1 MRRSS
6 VPMRTWAEKIPLLQ
20 TLSEEAEVM
29 QHIDAAEL
37 GRICSPERHFAHV
50 ETRLR
55 KVGIN
60 V

>member
-1 MRRSS
+1 
-6 VPMRTWAEKIPLLQ
+6 MRTWAEKIPLLR

-37 GRICSPERHFAHV
+37 EKICSPERHFAHV

-55 KVGIN
+55 QVGIEY
-60 V
+60 